1 MKTYNVAV
9 VGATG
14 LVGREMIKILEE
26 RDFPVKK
33 LSLLASDK
41 SAGTKILFKSEEI
54 EVESFHKDFFNQV
67 DIALFSAGGD
77 VSKKL
82 VPIAV
87 SKGTVVIDNSSYFRM
102 HNDVPLVIP
111 EVNPEKIFEHDG
123 IIANPNCSTIQMIA
137 ALAPIHKISKITKI
151 VVSTYQAVSGSGKA
165 AIDELYNQ
173 TKEVLEEKK
182 ISRVVY
188 PHQIAF
194 NAIPHIDTFESNG
207 FTKEEMKM
215 VHETRKILNDENI
228 KISPTCVRIPAFFGH
243 AESVYFELE
252 KRLELSKIKEI
263 IRNEPN
269 LKLIDDIFNNKYPL
283 QIMTEYYD
291 EVMVGRVRK
300 DLHNENGY
308 NIWVVANNLRK
319 GAALNAVQI
328 AEKLIQRDI

>member
-26 RDFPVKK
+26 RDFPVKN

-54 EVESFHKDFFNQV
+54 EVENFHEDFFNQI
-67 DIALFSAGGD
+67 DIALFSAGGE

-87 SKGTVVIDNSSYFRM
+87 SRGAIVIDNSSFFRM

-111 EVNPEKIFEHDG
+111 EVNPEMIFKHDG

-137 ALAPIHKISKITKI
+137 ALAPIHRISKIKKV
-151 VVSTYQAVSGSGKA
+151 VVSTYQAVSGSGKS

-173 TKEVLEEKK
+173 TREFLADKK
-182 ISRVVY
+182 MSRSVY

-243 AESVYFELE
+243 AESIYFELE
-252 KRLELSKIKEI
+252 NKIE
-263 IRNEPN
+263 
-269 LKLIDDIFNNKYPL
+269 
-283 QIMTEYYD
+283 
-291 EVMVGRVRK
+291 
-300 DLHNENGY
+300 
-308 NIWVVANNLRK
+308 
-319 GAALNAVQI
+319 AL
-328 AEKLIQRDI
+328 L

>member
-54 EVESFHKDFFNQV
+54 KVESFHKDFFNQV

-87 SKGTVVIDNSSYFRM
+87 SKGTVVIDNSSFFRM

>member
-54 EVESFHKDFFNQV
+54 KVESFHKDFFNQV

-87 SKGTVVIDNSSYFRM
+87 SKGTVVVDNSSYFRM

-243 AESVYFELE
+243 AESVYFELG

>member
-26 RDFPVKK
+26 RDFPVKN

-54 EVESFHKDFFNQV
+54 EVENFHEDFFNQI
-67 DIALFSAGGD
+67 DIALFSAGGE

-87 SKGTVVIDNSSYFRM
+87 SRGAIVIDNSSFFRM

-111 EVNPEKIFEHDG
+111 EVNPEMIFKHDG

-137 ALAPIHKISKITKI
+137 ALAPIHRISKIKKI
-151 VVSTYQAVSGSGKA
+151 VVSTYQAVSGSGKS

-173 TKEVLEEKK
+173 TREFLADKK
-182 ISRVVY
+182 MSRSVY

-243 AESVYFELE
+243 AESIYFELE
-252 KRLELSKIKEI
+252 NKIELSKIKDLI
-263 IRNEPN
+263 QNEEN
-269 LKLIDDIFNNKYPL
+269 LKLIDDISNDKYPL

-291 EVMVGRVRK
+291 EVMVGRIRK

-328 AEKLIQRDI
+328 AEKLILREL

>member
-54 EVESFHKDFFNQV
+54 KVESFHKDFFNQV

>member
-26 RDFPVKK
+26 RDFPVKN

-54 EVESFHKDFFNQV
+54 EVENFHEDFFNQI
-67 DIALFSAGGD
+67 DIALFSAGGE

-87 SKGTVVIDNSSYFRM
+87 SRGAIVIDNSSFFRM

-111 EVNPEKIFEHDG
+111 EVNPEMIFKHDG

-137 ALAPIHKISKITKI
+137 ALAPIHRISKIKKV
-151 VVSTYQAVSGSGKA
+151 VVSTYQAVSGSGKS

-173 TKEVLEEKK
+173 TREFLADKK
-182 ISRVVY
+182 MSRSVY

-243 AESVYFELE
+243 AESIYFELE
-252 KRLELSKIKEI
+252 NKIELSKIKDLI
-263 IRNEPN
+263 QNEEN
-269 LKLIDDIFNNKYPL
+269 LKLIDDISNDKYPL

-291 EVMVGRVRK
+291 EVMVGRIRK

-328 AEKLIQRDI
+328 AEKLILREL